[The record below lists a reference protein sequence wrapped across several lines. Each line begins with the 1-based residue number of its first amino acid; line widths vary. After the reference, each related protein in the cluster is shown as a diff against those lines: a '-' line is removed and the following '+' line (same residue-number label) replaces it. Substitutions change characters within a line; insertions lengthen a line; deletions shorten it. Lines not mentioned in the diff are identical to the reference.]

1 MPCQCV
7 ELGLAGFPAEVHRP
21 AVAHRREVQQPE
33 VEVLDHAAVR
43 LDPVDQT
50 HDLGLELG
58 EAARTAP
65 IPHHVEAPG
74 AERRIRLEQPDREVA
89 TLLPK
94 LPKQGLEHGD
104 EGVGLLGRKELHMRR
119 LVIVTGLS
127 GAGKSQAMK
136 SLEDFGF
143 ACLDNAPPVL
153 ARPFIA
159 LAEEA
164 GYLNAALALD
174 VRTMGPFGD
183 PLVAVDELDAAGL
196 RTDVV
201 FLDAEDE
208 TLIRRY
214 SETRRRHP
222 FGETGVGLAEAIAAE
237 RSSLAALRARA
248 DVVWDTTRLTLGQLK
263 DRIGTTFAG
272 VDERRLRVS
281 VVAFGF
287 KYGVPL
293 DADLV
298 FDVRFL
304 PNPNYVAGLRE
315 LTGADAPVV
324 AYLEALPDTEGFL
337 ERTLPLLDFLVPR
350 YEREGKSQVTI
361 AVGCTGGRH
370 RSVYVGRRLQ
380 RHLSQTTAAVAT
392 FEARDVNR

>member
-1 MPCQCV
+1 
-7 ELGLAGFPAEVHRP
+7 
-21 AVAHRREVQQPE
+21 
-33 VEVLDHAAVR
+33 
-43 LDPVDQT
+43 
-50 HDLGLELG
+50 
-58 EAARTAP
+58 
-65 IPHHVEAPG
+65 
-74 AERRIRLEQPDREVA
+74 
-89 TLLPK
+89 
-94 LPKQGLEHGD
+94 
-104 EGVGLLGRKELHMRR
+104 MRR

-153 ARPFIA
+153 ARPFVA

-164 GYLNAALALD
+164 GYTNAALALD
-174 VRTMGPFGD
+174 VRTLGPFGD
-183 PLVAVDELDAAGL
+183 PVAAVDELNAAGL

-222 FGETGVGLAEAIAAE
+222 FGENGVGLAEAIAAE
-237 RSSLAALRARA
+237 RASLAALRDRA
-248 DVVWDTTRLTLGQLK
+248 NVVWDTTRLTLGQLK

-272 VDERRLRVS
+272 ADERRLRVS

-293 DADLV
+293 DADLL

-324 AYLEALPDTEGFL
+324 AYLEAIPDTEGFL
-337 ERTLPLLDFLVPR
+337 ERLFPLMDFLVPR

-361 AVGCTGGRH
+361 AIGCTGGRH

-380 RHLSQTTAAVAT
+380 QHLGETTAALAT

>member
-1 MPCQCV
+1 
-7 ELGLAGFPAEVHRP
+7 
-21 AVAHRREVQQPE
+21 
-33 VEVLDHAAVR
+33 
-43 LDPVDQT
+43 
-50 HDLGLELG
+50 
-58 EAARTAP
+58 
-65 IPHHVEAPG
+65 
-74 AERRIRLEQPDREVA
+74 
-89 TLLPK
+89 
-94 LPKQGLEHGD
+94 
-104 EGVGLLGRKELHMRR
+104 MRR

-153 ARPFIA
+153 ARPFIT
-159 LAEEA
+159 LAEQA
-164 GYLNAALALD
+164 GYANAALALD
-174 VRTMGPFGD
+174 VRTVGPFGD
-183 PLVAVDELDAAGL
+183 AVAALDELEAAGF
-196 RTDVV
+196 RTDVL

-222 FGETGVGLAEAIAAE
+222 YGQTGTGLAEAIAAE
-237 RSSLAALRARA
+237 RSSLAALRDRA
-248 DVVWDTTRLTLGQLK
+248 GYVWDTTRLTLGQLK

-272 VDERRLRVS
+272 ADARRLRVS

-304 PNPNYVAGLRE
+304 PNPNYVEGLRE
-315 LTGADAPVV
+315 LTGADAAVA
-324 AYLEALPDTEGFL
+324 AYLEAIPETDAFIARLF
-337 ERTLPLLDFLVPR
+337 PLLDFLIPR
-350 YEREGKSQVTI
+350 YEHEGKSQVTI
-361 AVGCTGGRH
+361 AIGCTGGRH
-370 RSVYVGRRLQ
+370 RSVYLGLRLQ
-380 RHLSQTTAAVAT
+380 RHLVETTGAQTT